1 MPDIQYVLKHWVKE
15 STAVLGM
22 ISKFQSALFFKGHV
36 KGVEWIKKIDEA
48 EKKVQACLEKC
59 MKNAV

>member
-1 MPDIQYVLKHWVKE
+1 MKQRR
-15 STAVLGM
+15 
-22 ISKFQSALFFKGHV
+22 KF
-36 KGVEWIKKIDEA
+36 GVEWIKKIDEA